1 VSDGELALIW
11 AAVFAGG
18 IGACVLL
25 AVRGMPRTLVRDVLH
40 VGAGLW
46 PLGWPAWHGAS
57 VPIAVAALGCAGL
70 LAMPVLAG
78 RFGWAR
84 EIARSVSGDDERWSG
99 LALYG
104 VSALGMTVL
113 GFQRAAFP
121 AAAGLLALAL
131 GDGLGGLLGRHW
143 GRTQYRLPWAKSK
156 TVEGSLAVAFFSA
169 AGIAL
174 AGWRFGAAVGPGLLL
189 AGALAAAVAEA
200 VSPRSADNLAVPL
213 AVWAVCW

>member
-1 VSDGELALIW
+1 VSNVALALVW

-18 IGACVLL
+18 IGVCVVL
-25 AVRGMPRTLVRDVLH
+25 AMRGLPRTLVRDVLH

-46 PLGWPAWHGAS
+46 PLGWPAWHGAP
-57 VPIAVAALGCAGL
+57 VPIAVAAVGCAGL
-70 LAMPVLAG
+70 LAVPVLAR
-78 RFGWAR
+78 RFGWADS
-84 EIARSVSGDDERWSG
+84 IAASVSGEDERWSG

-104 VSALGMTVL
+104 LSALGMTVL

-143 GRTQYRLPWAKSK
+143 GRTRYRLPWAKSK

-174 AGWRFGAAVGPGLLL
+174 AGWRFGAAPGPGLLL
-189 AGALAAAVAEA
+189 VGALAAAVAEA
-200 VSPRSADNLAVPL
+200 VSPRSADNVTVPL
-213 AVWAVCW
+213 AVWAVCC